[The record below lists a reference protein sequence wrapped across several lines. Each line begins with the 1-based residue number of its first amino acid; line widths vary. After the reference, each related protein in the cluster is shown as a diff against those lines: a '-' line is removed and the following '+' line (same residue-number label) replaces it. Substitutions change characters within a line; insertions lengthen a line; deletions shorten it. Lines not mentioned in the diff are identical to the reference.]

1 MDSFAEQNL
10 TDFTTVL
17 ASKAAVPGGG
27 GASAL
32 VGSIGSALG
41 SMVGNLTVG
50 KKKYADVEDEVK
62 DLMDQCDKMRVQ
74 MLKLIDA
81 DAAAFEPLSKAYSIP
96 KDDPTRPATMAKV
109 LKDACG
115 VPMDIMRT
123 ACEIIDLLERLGQ
136 IGSKLAISDVG
147 VGVIDAKAA
156 LMGASLNVFINTKS
170 MEDRELAEKLEAEAD
185 KMLSTY
191 TAKADAVYGNV
202 LAQLRG

>member
-96 KDDPTRPATMAKV
+96 KDDPTRPATM
-109 LKDACG
+109 
-115 VPMDIMRT
+115 DIMRT